1 MDINMDESNFRQ
13 TQPIMFDGM
22 ALPPFPPLLQDAKKR
37 FEELRNMEYRM
48 DDIILAIYPKS
59 GTHWVWEIVCMLL
72 KQKAE
77 YSKEPKELFFLE
89 AMADLSMVE
98 SMESP
103 RALNTHLPHRLL
115 PKQHIENGG
124 KIVHVVRNPKDVCVS
139 MYHHM
144 KSSEE
149 IGKIKDFETFYHT
162 VFMNPNAKL
171 MDGWFKYEKDFEQA
185 EKNNTG
191 GTIFSVH
198 YESLKKNPITE
209 ISRLAEF
216 LNINLKDQDI
226 AEIADKCSFKKL
238 KLANDTMKDHS
249 ILDIGEKYPG
259 EKIKEFM
266 FRKGEIGDWK
276 NHFTVSMNEHFD
288 AVFKEEMKDSNIRIQ
303 FE

>member
-1 MDINMDESNFRQ
+1 MDKNDSNFRQ

-22 ALPPFPPLLQDAKKR
+22 ALPPIPPLLKDAKKR
-37 FEELRNMEYRM
+37 FEEIRNMEYRKG
-48 DDIILAIYPKS
+48 DIILAIYPKS

-89 AMADLSMVE
+89 AMPDLSIVD

-103 RALNTHLPHRLL
+103 RAVNTHLPYRWL

-149 IGKIKDFETFYHT
+149 IGEIKDFKTFYET

-171 MDGWFKYEKDFEQA
+171 MDGWYKYEKDFEQA
-185 EKNNTG
+185 EKNDTG
-191 GTIFSVH
+191 GTIFTVH
-198 YESLKKNPITE
+198 YESLKTNPITE

-216 LNINLKDQDI
+216 LNINLKDEDI

-238 KLANDTMKDHS
+238 KLANDTIKDHS
-249 ILDIGEKYPG
+249 ILDIGEKSTV
-259 EKIKEFM
+259 EKIKESM
-266 FRKGEIGDWK
+266 YRKGEIGDWK
-276 NHFTVSMNEHFD
+276 NHFTVAMNEHFD
-288 AVFKEEMKDSNIRIQ
+288 AVYKEEMKDSNIKIQ